1 MQNEK
6 KGTKNQNNI
15 IYSYGNPMTTT
26 GLGLGLLQSSSM
38 QAGKSGNYPPGIS
51 SQQQQQQPPYRGYS
65 PNKPKWKGSQP
76 QSLNTSN
83 IGGASA
89 STGFNYQ
96 PGSSAANSLMTG
108 VMMAS
113 SYPMRQQPLQ
123 AANSQPTKQS
133 SKTGFSY

>member
-1 MQNEK
+1 
-6 KGTKNQNNI
+6 
-15 IYSYGNPMTTT
+15 MTTT
-26 GLGLGLLQSSSM
+26 GVGLGLLQSHSM
-38 QAGKSGNYPPGIS
+38 QAGKYGNYPPGIS
-51 SQQQQQQPPYRGYS
+51 LQQQQQQPLYRGYS

-96 PGSSAANSLMTG
+96 PGSSGANSLMSG

-113 SYPMRQQPLQ
+113 SYPMRQQPLP
-123 AANSQPTKQS
+123 AANSQPTKQL